1 MKDLRTSRRLIKM
14 WQRRKLAVVGRL
26 VRTTGDAP
34 GAADTTHSA
43 HTSSGLAVEDQIR
56 KAWHPYPAGPTIF

>member
-1 MKDLRTSRRLIKM
+1 MKDLRSPRRLIQM
-14 WQRRKLAVVGRL
+14 WQRRKKAIVDHLGR
-26 VRTTGDAP
+26 TNGDAN
-34 GAADTTHSA
+34 GAAGTTHSA